1 LRAHL
6 ILLAASGLALVTFSP
21 RSGPPPDDAATIRAA
36 RADQNASIAARN
48 LDRVAS
54 FWLEDV
60 QVTAGLGFAFRGR
73 DIYRRAF
80 ALDSSV
86 TYRREPEAIVVSSRW
101 PLAWENG
108 TWTGRLAGAAGPPAI
123 SGRYSA
129 QWIKVEGRWLIR
141 SELFVALECTGSP
154 CAWPARAQ

>member
-1 LRAHL
+1 MRAHL
-6 ILLAASGLALVTFSP
+6 TLLAASSLALVAFSP
-21 RSGPPPDDAATIRAA
+21 RSGPPPDDAATIRGA
-36 RADQNASIAARN
+36 RAEQNAAIAARN

-86 TYRREPEAIVVSSRW
+86 TYRREPEAIVVSARW
-101 PLAWENG
+101 PLAWESG
-108 TWTGRLAGAAGPPAI
+108 EWTGRLAVAAGPPAI
-123 SGRYSA
+123 SGHYSA
-129 QWIKVEGRWLIR
+129 QWVKVEGRWLIC
-141 SELFVALECTGSP
+141 SERFVALECTGPP
-154 CAWPARAQ
+154 CTWPARP